1 MIIDFRHKPTEDDL
15 LMYNY
20 LKYFNVPVTI
30 IATKADK
37 VTGTKKEKNLKT
49 ILDTIDLVLGDD
61 LVVFSSVTK
70 LGVKEVINKIDSIIN
85 GQVIYEE

>member
-1 MIIDFRHKPTEDDL
+1 
-15 LMYNY
+15 MYDY
-20 LKYFNVPVTI
+20 LKYYQIPVTI

-85 GQVIYEE
+85 G